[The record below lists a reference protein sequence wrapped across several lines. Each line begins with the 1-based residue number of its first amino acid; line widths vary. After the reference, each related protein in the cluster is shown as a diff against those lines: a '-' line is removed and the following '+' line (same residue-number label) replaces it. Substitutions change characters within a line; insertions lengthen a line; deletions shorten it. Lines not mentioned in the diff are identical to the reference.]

1 MLDKLQ
7 QHIDKHCLLDSNDRL
22 LLTVSGGK
30 DSVLMLH
37 LFAQLDY
44 TLAIAHC
51 NFSLRGIDSD
61 EDENFVKGLAT
72 QYGLPFFNKCFA
84 TKKYAK
90 EKGVSIQM
98 AARDLRYAWF
108 QELGFD
114 KIATA
119 HHQDDNIETLLLKKS
134 RKASLE
140 GLCGIPVKNG
150 NIIRPLLCF
159 SAQEIESH
167 LLQNE
172 WSWRED
178 VSNASTNYQRNE
190 IRLLQ
195 LPSLE
200 KENSNIRKELLQ
212 EIELN
217 QQKYAVLQ
225 QEVRRLF
232 PFIWKNSDSYRE
244 MYIKDL
250 LNHPQRKEL
259 IYELLKEYGPFP
271 WHDVF
276 ALMTAESGKEIRNQH
291 FRLIKNRDSLLLVTN
306 KIGQQESVQI
316 DESICDIKV
325 PIPLRFNVLKRGD
338 VMDFSTA
345 SVAMI
350 DFNKLSFPLT
360 LRKWKKGDLFI
371 PLGMQGH
378 KKISDFMV
386 DEKLSILEK
395 ENIWVLCSNDD
406 IVWVVGHR
414 LDDRYKLVAQTEK
427 VYLVEPLKTI
437 K

>member
-1 MLDKLQ
+1 M
-7 QHIDKHCLLDSNDRL
+7 
-22 LLTVSGGK
+22 
-30 DSVLMLH
+30 
-37 LFAQLDY
+37 
-44 TLAIAHC
+44 
-51 NFSLRGIDSD
+51 
-61 EDENFVKGLAT
+61 
-72 QYGLPFFNKCFA
+72 
-84 TKKYAK
+84 
-90 EKGVSIQM
+90 
-98 AARDLRYAWF
+98 
-108 QELGFD
+108 
-114 KIATA
+114 
-119 HHQDDNIETLLLKKS
+119 
-134 RKASLE
+134 
-140 GLCGIPVKNG
+140 
-150 NIIRPLLCF
+150 
-159 SAQEIESH
+159 
-167 LLQNE
+167 
-172 WSWRED
+172 
-178 VSNASTNYQRNE
+178 
-190 IRLLQ
+190 LQ

-360 LRKWKKGDLFI
+360 LRKWKKEICL
-371 PLGMQGH
+371 
-378 KKISDFMV
+378 
-386 DEKLSILEK
+386 
-395 ENIWVLCSNDD
+395 
-406 IVWVVGHR
+406 
-414 LDDRYKLVAQTEK
+414 
-427 VYLVEPLKTI
+427 YL
-437 K
+437 

>member
-1 MLDKLQ
+1 
-7 QHIDKHCLLDSNDRL
+7 
-22 LLTVSGGK
+22 
-30 DSVLMLH
+30 
-37 LFAQLDY
+37 
-44 TLAIAHC
+44 
-51 NFSLRGIDSD
+51 
-61 EDENFVKGLAT
+61 
-72 QYGLPFFNKCFA
+72 
-84 TKKYAK
+84 
-90 EKGVSIQM
+90 M

-119 HHQDDNIETLLLKKS
+119 HHQDDNIETLYLRKS
-134 RKASLE
+134 KSKFRRTLWNS
-140 GLCGIPVKNG
+140 VKNG

-200 KENSNIRKELLQ
+200 KKIQISARNCCRNRTQSAKIRSASARSEA
-212 EIELN
+212 I
-217 QQKYAVLQ
+217 VS
-225 QEVRRLF
+225 
-232 PFIWKNSDSYRE
+232 FIWKNSDSYRE

-395 ENIWVLCSNDD
+395 ENIWVYVQMM
-406 IVWVVGHR
+406 I
-414 LDDRYKLVAQTEK
+414 
-427 VYLVEPLKTI
+427 
-437 K
+437 